1 MKRIVLAFA
10 VVLALA
16 SCAMAEKLQCKT
28 ADGIDFSVEV
38 PQGWK
43 GRQIQGGCAVF
54 TQDRSEAISIVYVL
68 ANGASAKS
76 FAKDLAKQMQATP
89 EYNTLED
96 EYVDFDVEVNGQ
108 KINITF
114 VGKEGDSTVQVVTT
128 KGESS
133 TLEEIFDSLAF

>member
-28 ADGIDFSVEV
+28 ADDLDFSVEV
-38 PQGWK
+38 PQGWR
-43 GRQIQGGCAVF
+43 GRQIPGGCAVF

-68 ANGASAKS
+68 ANGSSAKA
-76 FAKDLAKQMQATP
+76 FAKDLAKQMKATP
-89 EYNTLED
+89 EYNTLKD
-96 EYVDFDVEVNGQ
+96 EFDVEMNGQ
-108 KINITF
+108 KINITL
-114 VGKEGDSTVQVVTT
+114 VGKEGDSTMQVVTT
-128 KGESS
+128 KGESN